1 MTNKT
6 KNKTNQPKLL
16 PKYIE
21 SKMTARELGKYA
33 KLQKEWISTGKDM
46 DRAQE
51 MASLYIRKHAKNPTP
66 TQKKR
71 KQHLID
77 MGLKA
82 EYYAFKKADEWGAFK
97 DRMKKKYKPIRRK

>member
-1 MTNKT
+1 MTNKNKYKY
-6 KNKTNQPKLL
+6 KNKTNKPQLL

-21 SKMTARELGKYA
+21 SKMTASELGKYA
-33 KLQKEWISTGKDM
+33 KLKKEWISTGKDM

-51 MASLYIRKHAKNPTP
+51 KASLYIRKHATPLTP

-71 KQHLID
+71 KQYLID
-77 MGLKA
+77 MGLRA

-97 DRMKKKYKPIRRK
+97 DRMKKKYKQ